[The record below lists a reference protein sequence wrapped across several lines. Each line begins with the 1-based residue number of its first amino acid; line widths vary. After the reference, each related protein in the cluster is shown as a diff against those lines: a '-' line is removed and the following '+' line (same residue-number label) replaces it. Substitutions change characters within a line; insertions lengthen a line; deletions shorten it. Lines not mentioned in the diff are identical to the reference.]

1 MKRFLVGGAVRDLL
15 SGTTPA
21 DRDWVVVN
29 ATPAE
34 MIALGYK
41 QVGADFPVFLHP
53 QTGEEHALAR
63 TERKVGSGYRGFET
77 SYSPDVTLEEDLIR
91 RDFTINAMAM
101 NENGQVIDPFGGR
114 KDLENGLLRATSVAF
129 EEDPLRVLRLARFVA
144 SKNFAIDNDTL
155 EMSRRIAGRYEF
167 AELTAE
173 RVGLEL
179 LKALGTDRPDLFF
192 ITLRQADALC
202 IHFPEISDLIG
213 QTQPDKHHPEG
224 DAFTHTMLV
233 LRQAVRHGLGITERF
248 SALVHD
254 LGKGLTPAELL
265 PAHHDH
271 EQAGL
276 PLVDAI
282 CSRLKLSNDLRKAAK
297 LVTEFHGHVHKILEL
312 NPKTI
317 TKLLL
322 AVEADRT
329 RSFAEVLAAV
339 SMCDA
344 RGRGPTLEDVDYPE
358 HDALLSLADAFAAVK
373 ARNLLSPDQIRG
385 MSPEHIRNQLHAAR
399 VMTMR
404 ETQASII
411 AQKQGVLAHGA
422 EDLPEPSFP

>member
-1 MKRFLVGGAVRDLL
+1 MKRYLVGGAVRDIL
-15 SGTTPA
+15 SGTQPA

-29 ATPAE
+29 STPAE
-34 MIALGYK
+34 MLALGYK

-77 SYSPDVTLEEDLIR
+77 SHGSEVTLEEDLRR

-101 NENGQVIDPFGGR
+101 DEHGQIIDPFGGR
-114 KDLENGLLRATSVAF
+114 KDLESGLLRATSEAF
-129 EEDPLRVLRLARFVA
+129 EDDPLRVLRLARFA
-144 SKNFAIDNDTL
+144 AAKNFAIDGDTL
-155 EMSRRIAGRYEF
+155 EMSRRIARRSEF

-173 RVGLEL
+173 RVSKEL

-192 ITLRQADALC
+192 ITLHDANALDV
-202 IHFPEISDLIG
+202 HFPEISALIG
-213 QTQPDKHHPEG
+213 QTQPAKHHPEG
-224 DAFTHTMLV
+224 DAFAHTMLV
-233 LRQAVRHGLGITERF
+233 LRQAVRHGLGVTERF

-271 EQAGL
+271 EAAGV
-276 PLVDAI
+276 PLVETL
-282 CSRLKLSNDLRKAAK
+282 CNRLKLSNELRKPAM

-317 TKLLL
+317 TRLLL
-322 AVEADRT
+322 AVEADRG
-329 RSFAEVLAAV
+329 RRFAEMLADV

-344 RGRGPTLEDVDYPE
+344 RGRGPTLEDDDYPE
-358 HDALLSLADAFAAVK
+358 HGAFLQLADAFAAVK
-373 ARNLLSPDQIRG
+373 ARNLLSPEQIRD
-385 MSPEHIRNQLHAAR
+385 MAPEQIRNNLHAAR
-399 VMTMR
+399 VKAMR
-404 ETQASII
+404 EMQASIVANNQAASAKASTSEMI
-411 AQKQGVLAHGA
+411 
-422 EDLPEPSFP
+422 EP